1 MGRKHYDKA
10 FKENAVKLSKHRKNQ
25 AELAKELGISRTIL
39 LKWRKEF
46 DEFGSASFPGQ
57 GNEKLT
63 EEGRKVK
70 ELEKALKERELELE
84 ILKKAI
90 AIFSKTDG

>member
-1 MGRKHYDKA
+1 MKRRHYDKA
-10 FKENAVKLSKHRKNQ
+10 FKENAVKLSKQRKNQ
-25 AELAKELGISRTIL
+25 AELAKELGISRAIL

-46 DEFGSASFPGQ
+46 DEFGSASFPGR
-57 GNEKLT
+57 GNERLT

-90 AIFSKTDG
+90 AIFSKIDG

>member
-10 FKENAVKLSKHRKNQ
+10 FKENAVKLSKQRKNQ
-25 AELAKELGISRTIL
+25 AELAKELGISRVIL

-46 DEFGSASFPGQ
+46 EEFGSASFPGR
-57 GNEKLT
+57 GNERIT
-63 EEGRKVK
+63 EERRKVK

>member
-10 FKENAVKLSKHRKNQ
+10 FKENAVKLSKQRKNQ

-46 DEFGSASFPGQ
+46 EEFGSASFPGR
-57 GNEKLT
+57 GNERLT

>member
-10 FKENAVKLSKHRKNQ
+10 FKENAVKLSKQRKNQ

-46 DEFGSASFPGQ
+46 DEFGSASFPGR
-57 GNEKLT
+57 GNERLT